1 MQNLLDKQIQALKE
15 INRELKKAGYRISPI
30 VVGKFALTVYTQG
43 MYPSNMVQLL
53 FPDLIILDKVLRELG
68 YEKMGDFYTKGD
80 IVIQVSKNFEIIP
93 TGEFNQFEVDGEII
107 NVISLEDLLVDM
119 MKECVEGDTTVCDLI
134 KMLIKSYGK
143 AIDFHKIFQKVKD
156 KRALIKF
163 REFQKLVK

>member
-1 MQNLLDKQIQALKE
+1 MKNLLDKQIQAIKE
-15 INRELKKAGYRISPI
+15 INKKLKKAGYKISPI
-30 VVGKFALTVYTQG
+30 IIGKFALSVYTQG

-53 FPDLIILDKVLRELG
+53 FPDLITLDKVLRELG
-68 YEKMGDFYTKGD
+68 YEKLGDFYTKED
-80 IVIQVSKNFEIIP
+80 IVVQISKNFEIIP
-93 TGEFNQFEVDGEII
+93 TGEFNQFEVDGDII

-134 KMLIKSYGK
+134 KMLIRSYAR

-163 REFQKLVK
+163 REFQKLVQ